1 LGYWDIKRL
10 RDWGGVFQ
18 FSVFSF
24 QFSEGKRGRG
34 EEGEREGEEGM
45 ALGKRRHGG
54 SGIGLNRR

>member
-1 LGYWDIKRL
+1 LGIG
-10 RDWGGVFQ
+10 DWGGVFQ